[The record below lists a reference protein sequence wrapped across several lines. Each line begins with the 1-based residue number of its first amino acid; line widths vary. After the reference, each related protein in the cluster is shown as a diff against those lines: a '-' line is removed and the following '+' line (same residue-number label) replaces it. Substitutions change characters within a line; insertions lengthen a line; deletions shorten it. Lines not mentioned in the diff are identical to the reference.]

1 MSSVDA
7 FPAEERYGKHGGRFS
22 QARSMLTRRDGQNGF
37 PGIGVEGVDGVRSSF
52 SRVMDSLDIPGRG
65 IDGSKG
71 GKGSS

>member
-1 MSSVDA
+1 
-7 FPAEERYGKHGGRFS
+7 
-22 QARSMLTRRDGQNGF
+22 MLTRRDGQNGF